1 MHPTDNTYFTNIV
14 LSETREVRPRTLD
27 VRMATHM
34 IVLVGKKK
42 NYFLRNVLNT
52 SQALP
57 VGNWLPYDVE
67 ALVRPFEAFM
77 M

>member
-1 MHPTDNTYFTNIV
+1 MHPTDNTYLTNIV

-27 VRMATHM
+27 VL
-34 IVLVGKKK
+34 VLVGKKK
-42 NYFLRNVLNT
+42 NYFFRNVLNT